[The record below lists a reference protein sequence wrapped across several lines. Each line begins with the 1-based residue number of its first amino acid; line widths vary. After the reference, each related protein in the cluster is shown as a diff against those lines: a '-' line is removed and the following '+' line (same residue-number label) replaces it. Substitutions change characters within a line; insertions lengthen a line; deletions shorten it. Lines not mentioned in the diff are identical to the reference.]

1 MSRGSLLTAAR
12 RSLRYRLGRLYN
24 SFYYSQSNNK
34 YVMLFVFPS
43 VIWYTRFRA
52 DTKLGYRLYISPT
65 AGGPVDYKE
74 KIDKDSITKSSDDS
88 SEQSSSL
95 LLNVLNYLDDTIMGI
110 WSSIKGTKPLIEGF
124 KNGKKVY
131 LNDSATV
138 QDLKNAVYG
147 KLAMENKDVMV
158 GCKGRIMQDEDNLAL
173 ATRAFCRRDPRI
185 ILWRDA

>member
-1 MSRGSLLTAAR
+1 M
-12 RSLRYRLGRLYN
+12 GRLYN

-65 AGGPVDYKE
+65 AGGPVDYME
-74 KIDKDSITKSSDDS
+74 QIDKEAMNKQSDDS
-88 SEQSSSL
+88 EDQSSSV
-95 LLNVLNYLDDTIMGI
+95 LLNALNFLDDTLMSI
-110 WSSIKGTKPLIEGF
+110 WGRIRGSRPLIEGF

-138 QDLKNAVYG
+138 NDLKNAVYG
-147 KLAMENKDVMV
+147 NKAIEHSDVLV
-158 GCKGRIMQDEDNLAL
+158 GCKGRIMQDDDNLAL

-185 ILWRDA
+185 ILWKDA

>member
-1 MSRGSLLTAAR
+1 MGRAGLLTSVR

-52 DTKLGYRLYISPT
+52 DTKLGYRLYIAPT
-65 AGGPVDYKE
+65 AGGPVDYME
-74 KIDKDSITKSSDDS
+74 KIDRDSVMKEEDHAEHSSF
-88 SEQSSSL
+88 L
-95 LLNVLNYLDDTIMGI
+95 GLGVLNYVDDVLMGL
-110 WSSIKGTKPLIEGF
+110 WRRVNGSKPLIEGF

-131 LNDSATV
+131 LDDTATV
-138 QDLKNAVYG
+138 ADLKSAVYG
-147 KLAMENKDVMV
+147 PAVVGHEDVLV
-158 GCKGRIMQDEDNLAL
+158 GCKGRVMQDDDNLAL

-185 ILWRDA
+185 VLWRDT

>member
-1 MSRGSLLTAAR
+1 M
-12 RSLRYRLGRLYN
+12 GRLYN

-65 AGGPVDYKE
+65 AGGPIDYTD
-74 KIDKDSITKSSDDS
+74 KIDSAAMRKQDDDS
-88 SEQSSSL
+88 GEISSSYL
-95 LLNVLNYLDDTIMGI
+95 LDALNYVDDTVMGLWRRI
-110 WSSIKGTKPLIEGF
+110 TGSRPLIEGF

-131 LNDSATV
+131 LDDSATV
-138 QDLKNAVYG
+138 TDLKNAVYG
-147 KLAMENKDVMV
+147 QRAIENKDVLV
-158 GCKGRIMQDEDNLAL
+158 GCKGRIMQDDDNLAL

-185 ILWRDA
+185 VLWRDS